1 MKKFLFLLSLPVFCM
16 CQTPQQSTELTNA
29 NMSTTRS
36 EVPAAT
42 SISQKKEKPKLV
54 VGITVDQMRYD
65 YITRYWDD
73 YGSDGFKRLINEGY
87 FFKNHHFSYTP
98 TYTGPG
104 HASIY
109 TGTTPAYHGI
119 IANNWYIR
127 SMKREIYCTEDST
140 VSGVG
145 TMGPAGQMSPRNM
158 ISSTMTDQLRL
169 SSNMRSKV
177 IGVSL
182 KDRGAILPAGHSAN
196 AAYWFVGGNWVSS
209 DYYMSTLPAW
219 VQNYNDGDGAEKRL
233 ATNWN
238 LLRDEST
245 YDESAPDN
253 NPYES
258 PFRGT
263 IKPTFPYDLSA
274 LAPENGGIDI
284 LKATPYGNEL
294 VAEFAKLCIEKEQ
307 LGKGAFTDFI
317 TVSFSSTDYVGHQF
331 GPQSREAQDTY
342 LRLDLELASLLSYLD
357 DTIGEGE
364 YLVFLTADHGASPVP
379 NYALKHKI
387 PGGYWNPAPME
398 ARIDSIF
405 NEDYGTGKYVEYY
418 CNEQIYLN
426 KALLAKKGISLREAS
441 EKAADIALSFE
452 GVQSTYTHD
461 AMSKHEYLE
470 GMASTLQLG
479 FSQKFSGEVILV
491 LEPNWMLYGPT
502 GTTHGSG
509 YNYDTHVPF
518 LIYGSGIKHG
528 QSYERSEIRDIAPT
542 VCQILGIEYPNAC
555 TGTPLFQVLD

>member
-1 MKKFLFLLSLPVFCM
+1 MKKILFLLLLPALCM
-16 CQTPQQSTELTNA
+16 CQQPKSNATATPAPPQT
-29 NMSTTRS
+29 S
-36 EVPAAT
+36 EVQLDET
-42 SISQKKEKPKLV
+42 SAPQKKAKLV

-73 YGSDGFKRLINEGY
+73 YGNDGFKRLIDEGY

-119 IANNWYIR
+119 IANNWYLR
-127 SMKREIYCTEDST
+127 SLKREIYCTEDST
-140 VSGVG
+140 VNGVG
-145 TMGPAGQMSPRNM
+145 TVGPAGMMSPRNM
-158 ISSTMTDQLRL
+158 ISNTMTDQLRL

-182 KDRGAILPAGHSAN
+182 KDRGAILPAGHAAN
-196 AAYWFVGGNWVSS
+196 AAYWFVGGKWVSS
-209 DYYMSTLPAW
+209 DYYMNDLPSW
-219 VQNYNDGDGAEKRL
+219 VQNYNAGDAAESRL
-233 ATNWN
+233 AQTWD
-238 LLRDEST
+238 LLRPQAT

-253 NPYES
+253 NAFES
-258 PFRGT
+258 PFRGSL
-263 IKPTFPYDLSA
+263 KPTFPYDLKT
-274 LAPENGGIDI
+274 LAADNGGIDI
-284 LKATPYGNEL
+284 LKATPFGNEL
-294 VAEFAKLCIEKEQ
+294 VADFAKKAIVNEK
-307 LGKGAFTDFI
+307 LGKGSFTDFI

-331 GPQSREAQDTY
+331 GPQSMEAQDTY
-342 LRLDLELASLLSYLD
+342 LRLDEEIAALLKFLD
-357 DTIGEGE
+357 AEIGAGQ

-379 NYALKHKI
+379 NYALQQKI

-398 ARIDSIF
+398 TAIEERF
-405 NEDYGTGKYVEYY
+405 NEDFGPGNYLEYY

-426 KALLAKKGISLREAS
+426 KNTLREKGISLREAS
-441 EKAADIALSFE
+441 EFAASIALE
-452 GVQSTYTHD
+452 YDGVQAAYTHAD
-461 AMSKHEYLE
+461 MSSMEYSR

-491 LEPNWMLYGPT
+491 LEPNWMIYGPT

-518 LIYGSGIKHG
+518 LIFGAGIPHG
-528 QSYERSEIRDIAPT
+528 KTVERSEIRDIAPT
-542 VCQILGIEYPNAC
+542 ICQLLGIEYPNAC
-555 TGTPLFQVLD
+555 TGKPLPQVLD